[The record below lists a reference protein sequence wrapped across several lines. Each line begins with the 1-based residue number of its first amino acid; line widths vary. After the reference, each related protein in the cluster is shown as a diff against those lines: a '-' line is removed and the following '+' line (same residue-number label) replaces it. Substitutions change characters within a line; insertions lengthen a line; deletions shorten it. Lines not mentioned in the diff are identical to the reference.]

1 MKKILFGLFL
11 LLALSTFISF
21 CNNGGGE
28 PTDDIDSSSG
38 GKARVDSVAV
48 KDTVVNN

>member
-11 LLALSTFISF
+11 SLAAIVTFSY

-28 PTDDIDSSSG
+28 PTGDGKQKPVEDSI
-38 GKARVDSVAV
+38 AV
-48 KDTVVNN
+48 KDTTVKK

>member
-11 LLALSTFISF
+11 LLALSMFISF

-28 PTDDIDSSSG
+28 PTGDGKQKPVEDSI
-38 GKARVDSVAV
+38 AV
-48 KDTVVNN
+48 KDTTVKK